1 SIPENETPQVTS
13 VAAPISLSQEQ
24 SRVVELIPQ
33 LVDEG
38 FMEELLVVNDD
49 LNNAFIRYERWA
61 AAGQVKLL
69 DIRYKITAIDR
80 LLQFFLLGLNG

>member
-1 SIPENETPQVTS
+1 M
-13 VAAPISLSQEQ
+13 Q

-49 LNNAFIRYERWA
+49 LNNTFIRFERWA
-61 AAGQVKLL
+61 AASQAGLL
-69 DIRYKITAIDR
+69 DIR
-80 LLQFFLLGLNG
+80 LQICST